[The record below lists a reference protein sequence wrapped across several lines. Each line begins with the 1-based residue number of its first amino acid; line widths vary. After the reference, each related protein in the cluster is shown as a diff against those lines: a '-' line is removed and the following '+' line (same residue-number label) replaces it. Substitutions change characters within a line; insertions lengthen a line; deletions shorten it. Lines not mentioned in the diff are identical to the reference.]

1 MLWYDNMQKN
11 DDMNF
16 TKQQKNIFLN
26 THINTLAIIN
36 SLCYNIINKRF
47 KDLTRK
53 SV

>member
-1 MLWYDNMQKN
+1 MLWYDNMQKY

-16 TKQQKNIFLN
+16 TKQQKNIFLK

-47 KDLTRK
+47 KDLTSK

>member
-1 MLWYDNMQKN
+1 MLLYNNIQRH

-16 TKQQKNIFLN
+16 TKQQKNKFLN

-47 KDLTRK
+47 KDLT
-53 SV
+53 SESA

>member
-1 MLWYDNMQKN
+1 MLWYDNIQKH

-26 THINTLAIIN
+26 AHINTLAIIN
-36 SLCYNIINKRF
+36 SLCYNFINKRF

>member
-1 MLWYDNMQKN
+1 MQKHS
-11 DDMNF
+11 DINF

-26 THINTLAIIN
+26 AHINTLAIIN
-36 SLCYNIINKRF
+36 SLCYNFINKRF

>member
-1 MLWYDNMQKN
+1 MLWYDNIQKH

-16 TKQQKNIFLN
+16 TKPQKNIFLK

-36 SLCYNIINKRF
+36 SLCYNFINKRF

>member
-1 MLWYDNMQKN
+1 MLWYDNMRKYN
-11 DDMNF
+11 DMNF
-16 TKQQKNIFLN
+16 TKQQKNIFLK

-47 KDLTRK
+47 KDLTSE

>member
-1 MLWYDNMQKN
+1 MQKY

-26 THINTLAIIN
+26 IHINTIAIIN

-47 KDLTRK
+47 KDLTSE

>member
-1 MLWYDNMQKN
+1 MLWYDNMKKH

-26 THINTLAIIN
+26 THINKLAIIT
-36 SLCYNIINKRF
+36 SLCYNITNKRF
-47 KDLTRK
+47 KDLTSE